1 MRRTRAA
8 GVVVASL
15 LASSGVARS
24 VWAQEGAAGAST
36 SEAGAMVGAAPE
48 AAGETA
54 AVAPEAAGV
63 AAGDGAT
70 KTAAQGGAADGARAG
85 DAPAVPARAEVAA
98 NATATIGFNFKDAPI
113 DRVLDFF
120 ARESKLPIIF
130 EAPVPQGAITFV
142 SVEKYTFEEALSILN
157 LNLARFGVLLRV
169 DGRYLYLAT
178 LQDSMRRPVQVATP
192 EEVAR
197 FAPETILTVNIP
209 LDNARVEQVADQV
222 KAMIGPFGGVL
233 AVPNQNMLIVVESA
247 AQIQRIRKVVDSI
260 DAVQAVDSAFKIFPL
275 QHAEPDAVL
284 AALKGLLG
292 ERQRTVIVDK
302 DGKSRVVE
310 EVAVTGINMTADPRT
325 NSIIAVGAQ
334 SRIDTAR
341 ELIGLLDVPA
351 TGQKARDLA
360 TIALASTNADEAAQR
375 INALFAKVED
385 KERPTVI
392 ALPRAAKVSILGTQ
406 TQVAQAREL
415 IRELEGG
422 SSPDDERTTAAIV
435 LSNANAA
442 NAEAIVS
449 RLLQGSL
456 GTRSRIIA
464 GPDGRTLLVNAT
476 TSEMEM
482 VRSLVDAVDSTPSM
496 DRDVRVVRLGED
508 AAQVLERA
516 REFYAKTGRA
526 EREPVEATLDAAG
539 GSATLV
545 GSRAALS
552 GFDQALAAAR
562 EAGRGA
568 PEARRYT
575 VTQAMPSIVAERLRR
590 LVAAT
595 DSADASPAQIDALD
609 DLGLLVVRAEASRQA
624 VIKELLES
632 LDSVETRDRT
642 VRVLRVRG
650 ESAESLRERT
660 LAAMGMSADDAA
672 VPRTTVD
679 AASGALILSGMPSAV
694 DRFAQV
700 AQQLQQVSGEGREVR
715 LFALASAKAGDVAA
729 ALENMSQSSETLG
742 AASGVR
748 PAFEA
753 IDATNAILAAGSSQ
767 QLAVIEG
774 LVRGLDVPGG
784 DRRAPLRILRV
795 QAADAMTLAQAI
807 RRSFDERTP
816 ADRAARPVR
825 VEVDTAANT
834 LIVSA
839 HEEDLAEIQS
849 LVGEANKAATDRAMS
864 DDSLRQVR
872 IFPLRVARAEELATT
887 LEQMFPEP
895 PAPIDV
901 RTRQPRPDLR
911 PPREVLVRADRAT
924 NSLIVDAVSTR
935 LVGLEE
941 IIAQLDK
948 PALARSV
955 SLRTY
960 RIARADVNA
969 AAEALRR
976 MSGSG
981 ALGAEAGA
989 VTVAVEPASRTL
1001 MVSAPDGAF
1010 EAVEKLLTELNATP
1024 EAGQKQTKL
1033 YTLEHA
1039 RADRLQ
1045 PMLRTMIER
1054 ASQQALEAAGATLR
1068 PGEAAAEVVADAGT
1082 NTVIVIAPAGAMA
1095 QADSLIAQLDSDA
1108 VTSAADV
1115 RVVRLS
1121 KGSAASVA
1129 SALGPAMAATQGAK
1143 PITVT
1148 ADAASNSVVL
1158 AGARADVE
1166 RAEALVGEMDV
1177 AVDAQGVGVRTI
1189 ALKHARAEALAP
1201 TIEGALRQQSMIE
1214 MIPEWQRYDVMRRGG
1229 IESAPPVRAVADTR
1243 SNAVVVSGPRAL
1255 LDLAEQ
1261 VVQGLDVA
1269 GESQSVVRVLRLT
1282 NADATQLAATVSD
1295 VFTDASATS
1304 GPAPVIR
1311 VDAAANALVVRAT
1324 PEQMTQVESL
1334 VREVDAAA
1342 LANGHQMRVIGVDR
1356 SRADA
1361 QQLAEML
1368 KRVLEQQGNARVR
1381 VIDAN
1386 ELLKDGSKGA
1396 GKPTSMRGVEMDVI
1410 GFFEVAP
1417 GVPMRAQPAAIAAMM
1432 AMAQVGD
1439 GAGANGEG
1447 GGGDDD
1453 AGEIT
1458 IAVDPATNSLVVV
1471 GSETL
1476 TKRIA
1481 ELAKALQTQMPQEPV
1496 QANIVRMPQ
1505 GVEAG
1510 PIADVVRTTVQ
1521 QMGRASDSNPGGLT
1535 GAVSVLA
1542 DPSGASLIVLSRP
1555 TDFDTLR
1562 PLMASLIDTD
1572 QVGSLSVKVYP
1583 LTNTT
1588 ADRAARSLQ
1597 DLFLAAP
1604 RGRQAQRVRAVD
1616 LAIDGP
1622 GGAISGRIDPASI
1635 RVSQSPSGTSLI
1647 VAAPAE
1653 ALGLI
1658 DRLIEAV
1665 DQSPVTDR
1673 LEITR
1678 YAMKN
1683 ARAEELSRTLQSLF
1697 DAQRQGP
1704 GAEDSPQA
1712 RFIADD
1718 RTNSLLVTA
1727 SRQQHAEV
1735 LRVLASA
1742 DAPADEAALEMALI
1756 TLQNASPST
1765 VQRIVEEVVI
1775 GRDPAKRDLVRI
1787 SASDDSRLLVV
1798 RAPAELLVQVRDIIA
1813 QADTTS
1819 GAGLPVRSIT
1829 LERADAAQ
1837 VATALQ
1843 RFFSDRARLSGRS
1856 GRGDASV
1863 AVVGDKRSG
1872 TIVVAASDEDFAT
1885 IQGLVKS
1892 FDSPAEAR
1900 DLQLKVVPLVHADAT
1915 ATAETLRNLSEELR
1929 WNSWDRGDGESS
1941 DVFIETNPR
1950 TNSLVLMGRG
1960 EAFATVERVL
1970 STLDQP
1976 AEEGQAS
1983 QVAMAIEVKNAD
1995 LQAVRNAIQ
2004 RVMVTP
2010 GWRSWRGQDPAAVTV
2025 EVDRVRRSL
2034 ILVGARPRVEQAA
2047 QYVKSLDTQGEDATP
2062 LVIEAITLQNARADR
2077 AGSSL
2082 RQFFADRARAQ
2093 GIDTP
2098 AVNIIGSTDGNVLIV
2113 SGDEAS
2119 VATLK
2124 DLVAQIDQPD
2134 QGKDRRVEVF
2144 VLRNGTA
2151 ADAAN
2156 VMRSVFASKPGT
2168 DNAVVVTPQPS
2179 TNSLIVAAPEAL
2191 FPQVEALLNQLDA
2204 PPNAEDVNI
2213 ETVALK
2219 TARASDVAAAL
2230 RSALPANVKVTV
2242 TPVPRSNSII
2252 LTGSSESIALAM
2264 QQVSKLDEEP
2274 TSSGLVFKRFKLA
2287 AGDAS
2292 DISYT
2297 LDQLLDAR
2305 PRSAGDS
2312 VASIDYSRTD
2322 NTITVYAPADQIAE
2336 IERIVTELD
2345 QPLGEEKTTEFV
2357 KLEYARAEQAAA
2369 ALKVFYGRYA
2379 PEAESPG
2386 ARSVTII
2393 PDTVSNSLVVRAEK
2407 SQWEGLR
2414 ALLAKLDTKEYDTSR
2429 QLVVIPLEHAEAQ
2442 SVARALNEGFRAPI
2456 EEQIRRAEAES
2467 RRSQG
2472 GQGRDARNDVPILVD
2487 AGSVPTVSAETRT
2500 NSLVVF
2506 AKAKDAERIQAIVK
2520 QLDVAGFDDMPAPR
2534 IIPLLAGKPSAIAA
2548 TIRQVYLN
2556 QDANTRGPRSTLV
2569 IGDDQSSALIVRADD
2584 ESYAQ
2589 VAALAQALQSQG
2601 QAGRIQPHVVRLQ
2614 HVSALRL
2621 KPTLLA
2627 AFSTMAQQQGES
2639 LAIEVDRSSNTL
2651 VIACTP
2657 RLLEQIKSVINELDQ
2672 RAQADEA
2679 GAAAAD
2685 PVLGDTLLIADVN
2698 NNDPLQI
2705 RAILE
2710 QLGVTRAQSADRQ
2723 GLVSEPVTLSIL
2735 TSRRAIAIAGAAAD
2749 ARAVASLVKTLDT
2762 SPTDAEQTIAVV
2774 NMKVAR
2780 ASAVART
2787 LNAMLSPA
2795 ANTAPGAGPAK
2806 ALAEHVR
2813 RLSVTGAGALRPDQ
2827 TIDLTVPIRLIPDDE
2842 ANILVIASNKANV
2855 AAMQDVAASLDRLPI
2870 GDAVLVRIFPLENSA
2885 ASRVKATLDA
2895 LFSQGDALRRLP
2907 GTNRDAMPSTTTG
2920 GALASRVVVTVDE
2933 RSNSLLVA
2941 GREEAVAL
2949 VEVLV
2954 RDLDGKQAGAWVEP
2968 QVIALVNADAASMAD
2983 RLNQILVRGM
2993 AATPDA
2999 MGLQRQY
3006 GRLRIADDADVKA
3019 PEAAGSPSFVEA
3031 DLFAPVTNL
3040 IIVAQ
3045 EETNS
3050 LLVIATPANNA
3061 AIRALVAQLDVPL
3074 TDLESQV
3081 RIFPL
3086 KFAAADRVATLVREF
3101 FRQRV
3106 ATETQPKKADQVVI
3120 STDARTNTL
3129 IISSSPRSM
3138 AMVESLLK
3146 TFDAEQ
3152 ANFMVGMH
3160 VIPVKDVD
3168 VRQVAPR
3175 IERLMRERLAAS
3187 AQAGAVRNPMDTFT
3201 IEAEPVNNVLI
3212 VSASDENLAVV
3223 KELIDALTA
3232 NASTLAAS
3240 ERVEILNL
3248 TKARASEIA
3257 ESINSLYVEREAQ
3270 RRGPSAVRVTPN
3282 ERLNAL
3288 IVSGNEQD
3296 MIEIRALAARLD
3308 RADIAAIQQIKWLP
3322 LRSANASEVV
3332 QLLQSV
3338 LAGRPLGGGRGV
3350 GARQATRVQFLRD
3363 TIVKDLAAKIGDKP
3377 TEAELDGAIRDQ
3389 VTLTADTRTNSV
3401 WITAPET
3408 MMVLLTE
3415 MIQDMEASSAGARK
3429 IEHFRLLN
3437 ADARQ
3442 MAALLRD
3449 TFNLQE
3455 QGRSLVLV
3463 PTGVPEL
3470 PDEFGDVASS
3480 SVTPVPDERMQLA
3493 IAVDARTNTL
3503 VVSGT
3508 EEYLTLVRDL
3518 IQELDSIQ
3526 ANERDRRVYHLRNAK
3541 AKDIETTL
3549 QSYFR
3554 GENDTERRT
3563 LGGDLAGSLQRRL
3576 EEEVT
3581 VIGDQ
3586 SSNKLVISTS
3596 PRYMDAVMEIVEELD
3611 SAPPQVM
3618 IQVLL
3623 AEVTLDQSEQWGM
3636 DVSVGPFGG
3645 EAYRVGSSAA
3655 QSGAITSLGVPN
3667 LSVSSADFS
3676 LLVRALEA
3684 QGKLEVLSNPQVL
3697 ANNNE
3702 PARIQVGEDVPIVDG
3717 VERSSQGQTFA
3728 NVRREKVG
3736 IILDV
3741 TPSISSE
3748 GFVRMEISPVI
3759 SNLTTRSVELSS
3771 GISSPIIAE
3780 RTVDTVVTVKDG
3792 QSVVIGGLIQT
3803 TEEQRKSKVPILGD
3817 IPFLGVPFRTTS
3829 MSNVKTEL
3837 LVILTPRVV
3846 GGQSDVDVARVRE
3859 ISQQAIDRLEDPT
3872 GIEDYLEQIKSD
3884 IRRSRST
3891 GGYVPLV
3898 PGDAVETLPLPTN
3911 EDPVLEPM
3919 VPLAPDLL
3927 PLDPVDPYTPYD
3939 PLVPDALA
3947 PAPSVP
3953 LPSRPEREALIP
3965 VPVVPAPGASRVP
3978 DPDALGPL
3986 VPVPPRS

>member
-8 GVVVASL
+8 GVVVAASL

-24 VWAQEGAAGAST
+24 VWAQESAPAAT
-36 SEAGAMVGAAPE
+36 SEAGAMSPGVADGASAPE
-48 AAGETA
+48 AGQPSSQATGQPADQQASQAQGAPASA
-54 AVAPEAAGV
+54 APAENAQAQAQV
-63 AAGDGAT
+63 AASP
-70 KTAAQGGAADGARAG
+70 AG
-85 DAPAVPARAEVAA
+85 
-98 NATATIGFNFKDAPI
+98 TIGFNFKDAPI

-120 ARESKLPIIF
+120 AREAKLPIIF
-130 EAPVPQGAITFV
+130 EAPAPQGAITFV
-142 SVEKYTFEEALSILN
+142 SVEKYTFDEALSILN

-192 EEVAR
+192 EEVAKY
-197 FAPETILTVNIP
+197 APETILTVNIP

-247 AQIQRIRKVVDSI
+247 AQIQRIRGVVDSI
-260 DAVQAVDSAFKIFPL
+260 DAVQPVDSAFKIFPL
-275 QHAEPDAVL
+275 KFAEPEGVL
-284 AALKGLLG
+284 NALKGLLG
-292 ERQRTVIVDK
+292 ERQKTVIVDK
-302 DGKSRVVE
+302 DNKSRVVE
-310 EVAVTGINMTADPRT
+310 EVSVTGINMTADPRT
-325 NSIIAVGAQ
+325 NSIIAVGAR
-334 SRIDTAR
+334 SRIDTAE
-341 ELIGLLDVPA
+341 ELIALLDVPA

-360 TIALASTNADEAAQR
+360 TISLASTNADEAAQR
-375 INALFAKVED
+375 INSLFAKLEEKD
-385 KERPTVI
+385 RPTVV

-406 TQVAQAREL
+406 TQVTQSREL

-422 SSPDDERTTAAIV
+422 ASPDDERTTAAIV
-435 LSNANAA
+435 LENANAA

-456 GTRSRIIA
+456 STRSRIIA

-482 VRSLVDAVDSTPSM
+482 VRSLIDAIDSAPSM

-508 AAQVLERA
+508 AAKVLERA

-545 GSRAALS
+545 GSRAALN

-575 VTQAMPSIVAERLRR
+575 VTQAVPSVVAERLRR

-595 DSADASPAQIDALD
+595 DAADASPAQIDALD
-609 DLGLLVVRAEASRQA
+609 ELGLLVVRAEASRQA
-624 VIKELLES
+624 VIKEMLES
-632 LDSVETRDRT
+632 LDAVETRDRT
-642 VRVLRVRG
+642 VRVVRVRG
-650 ESAESLRERT
+650 ESAESLRDRT
-660 LAAMGMSADDAA
+660 LAAMGMSVDDAA
-672 VPRTTVD
+672 APRATVD
-679 AASGALILSGMPSAV
+679 AASGALILSGSPTAV

-700 AQQLQQVSGEGREVR
+700 AQQLQQASGEGREVR
-715 LFALASAKAGDVAA
+715 LFALASAKAVDVAT
-729 ALENMSQSSETLG
+729 ALENMAQSSTTLG
-742 AASGVR
+742 AASGAS

-753 IDATNAILAAGSSQ
+753 IEATNAIMVAGSSQ

-784 DRRAPLRILRV
+784 ERRAPLRILRV
-795 QAADAMTLAQAI
+795 QAADAMTLAQVI

-816 ADRAARPVR
+816 TDRAARPVR
-825 VEVDTAANT
+825 VEVDSAANT

-849 LVGEANKAATDRAMS
+849 LVAEANKAATEAALNDE
-864 DDSLRQVR
+864 SLRQVR
-872 IFPLRVARAEELATT
+872 IFPLRVARAEELAVT

-924 NSLIVDAVSTR
+924 NSLIIDAVSTR

-941 IIAQLDK
+941 IITQLDK
-948 PALARSV
+948 PALAKSV
-955 SLRTY
+955 SLKTY
-960 RIARADVNA
+960 RLARADANA
-969 AAEALRR
+969 AAEAIRR
-976 MSGSG
+976 MGASG

-1001 MVSAPDGAF
+1001 MVSAPDSAF
-1010 EAVEKLLTELNATP
+1010 EAVEKLLADLNATP

-1054 ASQQALEAAGATLR
+1054 ASQQTLETAGATLR

-1121 KGSAASVA
+1121 KGSATSVA
-1129 SALGPAMAATQGAK
+1129 GALGPAMAAMQGAK

-1166 RAEALVGEMDV
+1166 RAEALVAKMDV

-1201 TIEGALRQQSMIE
+1201 TIEGALRQQSMID

-1229 IESAPPVRAVADTR
+1229 IESAPPVRAVADVR

-1261 VVQGLDVA
+1261 VVEGLDVA

-1282 NADATQLAATVSD
+1282 NADATKLAATVSD
-1295 VFTDASATS
+1295 VFADAGATS

-1324 PEQMTQVESL
+1324 PEQMSQVEEL

-1342 LANGHQMRVIGVDR
+1342 LASGNQMRVIGVDR

-1361 QQLAEML
+1361 QQLAEMI
-1368 KRVLEQQGNARVR
+1368 KRVLEQQGNAKVR

-1386 ELLKDGSKGA
+1386 ELLKNGPKESEKEEA
-1396 GKPTSMRGVEMDVI
+1396 KPTSTLDMDAAAV
-1410 GFFEVAP
+1410 FF
-1417 GVPMRAQPAAIAAMM
+1417 GVPTRAQPAMAAVMM
-1432 AMAQVGD
+1432 AMGQVQ
-1439 GAGANGEG
+1439 GAAADE
-1447 GGGDDD
+1447 
-1453 AGEIT
+1453 GEIT

-1476 TKRIA
+1476 TKRIVD
-1481 ELAKALQTQMPQEPV
+1481 LAKTLQTQMPQEPV

-1505 GVEAG
+1505 GVDAG

-1521 QMGRASDSNPGGLT
+1521 QMGRASESNPGGLT
-1535 GAVSVLA
+1535 GQVSVLA
-1542 DPSGASLIVLSRP
+1542 DPAGASLIVLSRP

-1562 PLMASLIDTD
+1562 PLMASLIDPE
-1572 QVGSLSVKVYP
+1572 QVGSLSVKVYL

-1588 ADRAARSLQ
+1588 ADRAARSLL
-1597 DLFLAAP
+1597 DLFVSTP

-1616 LAIDGP
+1616 LAIEGP
-1622 GGAISGRIDPASI
+1622 NGAVAGRIDPSSI

-1673 LEITR
+1673 MEITR

-1683 ARAEELSRTLQSLF
+1683 ARATELSETLQALF

-1704 GAEDSPQA
+1704 GADQAPQA

-1718 RTNSLLVTA
+1718 RTNSLLVSA
-1727 SRQQHAEV
+1727 SRLQHAEV

-1775 GRDPAKRDLVRI
+1775 GRDPAKRDLIRI

-1798 RAPAELLVQVRDIIA
+1798 RAPAEMLVQVREIIA

-1837 VATALQ
+1837 VSTALE
-1843 RFFSDRARLSGRS
+1843 RFFSDRARLSGRGNQS
-1856 GRGDASV
+1856 EGNV

-1892 FDSPAEAR
+1892 FDAPAEAR
-1900 DLQLKVVPLVHADAT
+1900 DLQIKVVPLAHADAATT
-1915 ATAETLRNLSEELR
+1915 ADTLRNLSEELR
-1929 WNSWDRGDGESS
+1929 WSSWDRGEGEAS
-1941 DVFIETNPR
+1941 DVFIESNSR

-1970 STLDQP
+1970 TTLDQP
-1976 AEEGQAS
+1976 AEEGQSS
-1983 QVAMAIEVKNAD
+1983 QTAISVEIKNAD

-2004 RVMVTP
+2004 RVMTTP
-2010 GWRSWRGQDPAAVTV
+2010 GWRSWRGPDPAGVTV
-2025 EVDRVRRSL
+2025 EVDRVRRAL
-2034 ILVGARPRVEQAA
+2034 IFVGAKPRVDQAL
-2047 QYVKSLDTQGEDATP
+2047 QYVKTLDVQGEGATP
-2062 LVIEAITLQNARADR
+2062 QVIEAIALQHANAGR
-2077 AGSSL
+2077 AGASL
-2082 RQFFADRARAQ
+2082 RQFFIDRARAQ
-2093 GIDTP
+2093 GVDTP
-2098 AVNIIGSTDGNVLIV
+2098 AVNIIGSSDGNVLIV
-2113 SGDEAS
+2113 SGDKDS

-2156 VMRSVFASKPGT
+2156 VLRSVFANKPGT
-2168 DNAVVVTPQPS
+2168 ENSVVVTPQPS
-2179 TNSLIVAAPEAL
+2179 TNSLIVAAPEAM
-2191 FPQVEALLNQLDA
+2191 FAQVEALLKQLDA
-2204 PPNAEDVNI
+2204 PPNSEEVNI

-2219 TARASDVAAAL
+2219 TARAADVAAAL

-2252 LTGSSESIALAM
+2252 LTGSPESIALAM

-2274 TSSGLVFKRFKLA
+2274 TSTGLVFKRFKLA

-2305 PRSAGDS
+2305 PRAAGDA

-2336 IERIVTELD
+2336 IERIVNELD
-2345 QPLGEEKTTEFV
+2345 QPMGEEKTTEFV

-2472 GQGRDARNDVPILVD
+2472 GQGRDARTDVPILVD
-2487 AGSVPTVSAETRT
+2487 AGSVPSVSAETRT

-2534 IIPLLAGKPSAIAA
+2534 IIPLEAGKPSAIAA
-2548 TIRQVYLN
+2548 TIRQLYLN
-2556 QDANTRGPRSTLV
+2556 TQDGGVRGPRSTLV

-2589 VAALAQALQSQG
+2589 VAALAQALQAQG

-2627 AFSTMAQQQGES
+2627 AFSTMATQQGES

-2657 RLLEQIKSVINELDQ
+2657 RLLEQIKSVIDELDQ
-2672 RAQADEA
+2672 RAQAEEGGSA
-2679 GAAAAD
+2679 LAD

-2698 NNDPLQI
+2698 NNDPLQL

-2710 QLGVTRAQSADRQ
+2710 QLGVTKAQSPDRQ

-2735 TSRRAIAIAGAAAD
+2735 TSRRAIAIAGSAAD
-2749 ARAVASLVKTLDT
+2749 ARAVASLIRTLDS

-2774 NMKVAR
+2774 NMKIAR

-2787 LNAMLSPA
+2787 LTSMLSPA

-2827 TIDLTVPIRLIPDDE
+2827 SIDLTVPIRLIPDDE
-2842 ANILVIASNKANV
+2842 SNILVIASNKANV
-2855 AAMQDVAASLDRLPI
+2855 AAMQEVASSLDRLPI

-2885 ASRVKATLDA
+2885 ATRVKATLDA
-2895 LFSQGDALRRLP
+2895 LFAQGDSLRRLP
-2907 GTNRDAMPSTTTG
+2907 GTNRDGMPSTATG
-2920 GALASRVVVTVDE
+2920 EALASRVVVTVDE
-2933 RSNSLLVA
+2933 RTNSLLVA

-2949 VEVLV
+2949 VEVLI

-2968 QVIALVNADAASMAD
+2968 QVIALANADAASMAE

-3006 GRLRIADDADVKA
+3006 GRLRIADDGGAEA
-3019 PEAAGSPSFVEA
+3019 PAAEGSPAFVEA

-3106 ATETQPKKADQVVI
+3106 TTETQPKKADQVVI

-3129 IISSSPRSM
+3129 IISTSPRSM

-3152 ANFMVGMH
+3152 ANFTVGMH

-3223 KELIDALTA
+3223 KELIEALTA

-3248 TKARASEIA
+3248 AKARAGEVA
-3257 ESINSLYVEREAQ
+3257 ESINELYVERESQ
-3270 RRGPSAVRVTPN
+3270 RRGANAVRVTPN

-3288 IVSGNEQD
+3288 IISGNEQD

-3308 RADIAAIQQIKWLP
+3308 RADIAATQQIKWIP

-3363 TIVKDLAAKIGDKP
+3363 TIVKDLEARKGDTP

-3389 VTLTADTRTNSV
+3389 VTLTPDVRTNSV
-3401 WITAPET
+3401 WITAPES
-3408 MMVLLTE
+3408 MMRLLTE
-3415 MIQDMEASSAGARK
+3415 MIGDMEASSAGARK

-3442 MAALLRD
+3442 MATLLRD
-3449 TFNLQE
+3449 TFNLRE

-3463 PTGVPEL
+3463 PTGQ
-3470 PDEFGDVASS
+3470 PDVGPLDGEVGPMADS

-3508 EEYLTLVRDL
+3508 EEYLTLVREL
-3518 IQELDSIQ
+3518 IQQLDSIQ

-3541 AKDIETTL
+3541 AKDIEATL

-3563 LGGDLAGSLQRRL
+3563 LAGDLAGSLQRRL

-3586 SSNKLVISTS
+3586 TSNKLVISTS
-3596 PRYMDAVMEIVEELD
+3596 PRYMDAVMEIVKELD

-3702 PARIQVGEDVPIVDG
+3702 AARIQVGEDVPIVDG
-3717 VERSSQGQTFA
+3717 VERSNQGQTFA

-3759 SNLTTRSVELSS
+3759 SNLTNRSVELSA
-3771 GISSPIIAE
+3771 GVSSPIIAE

-3803 TEEQRKSKVPILGD
+3803 TEEMRKSKVPFIGD
-3817 IPFLGVPFRTTS
+3817 IPIIGVPFRTSS
-3829 MSNVKTEL
+3829 MTNVKTEL

-3846 GGQSDVDVARVRE
+3846 SGQSDEDVSRVRE
-3859 ISQQAIDRLEDPT
+3859 ISQQAVDRLEDPT
-3872 GIEDYLEQIKSD
+3872 GIDDYLEQIKSD
-3884 IRRSRST
+3884 IRRTRAP

-3898 PGDAVETLPLPTN
+3898 PGDPVEALPLPDAA
-3911 EDPVLEPM
+3911 DPVLEPLT
-3919 VPLAPDLL
+3919 PLSPDPL
-3927 PLDPVDPYTPYD
+3927 PLDPVDPFAPYE
-3939 PLVPDALA
+3939 PLAPDALA
-3947 PAPSVP
+3947 PAD
-3953 LPSRPEREALIP
+3953 LPAPAQRREPEVLTP
-3965 VPVVPAPGASRVP
+3965 VPQRPVPSPSSVP

-3986 VPVPPRS
+3986 VPVPPREKSPSKSN

>member
-8 GVVVASL
+8 GVVVAASL

-24 VWAQEGAAGAST
+24 VWAQDGATAGGT
-36 SEAGAMVGAAPE
+36 SESG
-48 AAGETA
+48 A
-54 AVAPEAAGV
+54 AVAP
-63 AAGDGAT
+63 AGDGASI
-70 KTAAQGGAADGARAG
+70 APPAGDGASVASG
-85 DAPAVPARAEVAA
+85 DAGAKAEEAKPVPGEGDAA
-98 NATATIGFNFKDAPI
+98 SAAAAKPGMIGFNFKDAPI

-120 ARESKLPIIF
+120 AREAKLPIIF
-130 EAPVPQGAITFV
+130 EAAAPAGTITFV
-142 SVEKYTFEEALSILN
+142 SVEKYSFDEALSILN
-157 LNLARFGVLLRV
+157 LNLARFGVQLRV
-169 DGRYLYLAT
+169 DGRYLYLAN
-178 LQDSMRRPVQVATP
+178 LQDSMRHPVQVATP
-192 EEVAR
+192 EEVAK

-209 LDNARVEQVADQV
+209 LDNARVEQVADHV
-222 KAMIGPFGGVL
+222 KTMIGPFGGVL

-247 AQIQRIRKVVDSI
+247 AQIQRIRKVVESI
-260 DAVQAVDSAFKIFPL
+260 DAVQPVDSAFKIFPL
-275 QHAEPDAVL
+275 KFAEPDAVL
-284 AALKGLLG
+284 NSLKGLLG

-310 EVAVTGINMTADPRT
+310 EVAVTGVNMTADPRT

-334 SRIDTAR
+334 ARIDTAA
-341 ELIGLLDVPA
+341 ELIGLLDVEA
-351 TGQKARDLA
+351 TGKSARDLA
-360 TIALASTNADEAAQR
+360 TISLASTNADEAAQR

-385 KERPTVI
+385 KDRPTVVP
-392 ALPRAAKVSILGTQ
+392 LQRASKVSILGTQ
-406 TQVAQAREL
+406 SQVTQARAL

-422 SSPDDERTTAAIV
+422 ASPEDERTTTAIV
-435 LSNANAA
+435 LENANAA
-442 NAEAIVS
+442 SAEAIVS

-456 GTRSRIIA
+456 SNRSRIIA

-476 TSEMEM
+476 ASEMEM

-508 AAQVLERA
+508 GAKVLERA

-552 GFDQALAAAR
+552 GFDLALAAAR

-568 PEARRYT
+568 TEARRYT
-575 VTQAMPSIVAERLRR
+575 ITQAVPSLVAERLRR
-590 LVAAT
+590 LIAAT
-595 DSADASPAQIDALD
+595 DTTDAIPVQIDALD

-632 LDSVETRDRT
+632 LDSTETRDRT

-650 ESAESLRERT
+650 ETAQSLRERT
-660 LAAMGMSADDAA
+660 LAAMGMGADDAG
-672 VPRTTVD
+672 VPRTMVD
-679 AASGALILSGMPSAV
+679 AASGALILSGTPSAV

-700 AQQLQQVSGEGREVR
+700 AQQLQQAAGEGREVR
-715 LFALASAKAGDVAA
+715 LFALASAKASDVAA
-729 ALENMSQSSETLG
+729 SLESMAQSSQTLG
-742 AASGVR
+742 AASGVK

-753 IDATNAILAAGSSQ
+753 IESTNAILAAGSSQ

-774 LVRGLDVPGG
+774 MVRGLDVPGG

-825 VEVDTAANT
+825 VEVDGAANT

-839 HEEDLAEIQS
+839 HEEDLAEIQL
-849 LVGEANKAATDRAMS
+849 LVAEANKAATEAALN

-955 SLRTY
+955 TLRTY
-960 RIARADVNA
+960 RLARADVNA

-981 ALGAEAGA
+981 ALGTEAGA
-989 VTVAVEPASRTL
+989 VTVAVEPGSRTL
-1001 MVSAPDGAF
+1001 MVSAPDAAF
-1010 EAVEKLLTELNATP
+1010 EAVEKLLADLNATP

-1033 YTLEHA
+1033 YSLEHA

-1054 ASQQALEAAGATLR
+1054 ASQQTLEAAGATLR

-1082 NTVIVIAPAGAMA
+1082 NSVIVIAPAGAMA
-1095 QADSLIAQLDSDA
+1095 QADSLIQQLDSDA
-1108 VTSAADV
+1108 VTNAADV

-1129 SALGPAMAATQGAK
+1129 GALGPAIAATQGAK

-1148 ADAASNSVVL
+1148 ADSASNSVVL

-1166 RAEALVGEMDV
+1166 RAEALVAKMDV

-1201 TIEGALRQQSMIE
+1201 TIEGALRQQSMLE

-1229 IESAPPVRAVADTR
+1229 IESAPPVRAVADAR

-1282 NADATQLAATVSD
+1282 NADATTLAATVSD
-1295 VFTDASATS
+1295 VFADAGATS
-1304 GPAPVIR
+1304 GPAPVVR

-1324 PEQMTQVESL
+1324 PEQMSQVEAL

-1342 LANGHQMRVIGVDR
+1342 LANGNQMRVIGVDR

-1361 QQLAEML
+1361 QELAEML
-1368 KRVLEQQGNARVR
+1368 KRVLEQQGNAKVR
-1381 VIDAN
+1381 VIDASD
-1386 ELLKDGSKGA
+1386 LLKDAPKDGA
-1396 GKPTSMRGVEMDVI
+1396 KQAPKPTSMLDMDAAAA
-1410 GFFEVAP
+1410 FF
-1417 GVPMRAQPAAIAAMM
+1417 GVPRDAQPAAVAAMLVM
-1432 AMAQVGD
+1432 GQVAGN
-1439 GAGANGEG
+1439 GAAGEE
-1447 GGGDDD
+1447 DSE
-1453 AGEIT
+1453 GEIT

-1481 ELAKALQTQMPQEPV
+1481 DLAKTLQTQMPQEPV

-1535 GAVSVLA
+1535 GQVSVLA
-1542 DPSGASLIVLSRP
+1542 DPTGASLIVLSRP

-1562 PLMASLIDTD
+1562 PLMASLIDPE

-1597 DLFLAAP
+1597 DLFVSTP

-1616 LAIDGP
+1616 LAIEGP
-1622 GGAISGRIDPASI
+1622 EGAIAGRIDPASI

-1647 VAAPAE
+1647 VAAPSD

-1678 YAMKN
+1678 YAMRN
-1683 ARAEELSRTLQSLF
+1683 ARATELSRTLQSLF

-1704 GAEDSPQA
+1704 GADQAPQA

-1727 SRQQHAEV
+1727 SRQQHEEV
-1735 LRVLASA
+1735 TRVLASA
-1742 DAPADEAALEMALI
+1742 DAPADEKQLELALV

-1765 VQRIVEEVVI
+1765 VRRIVEEVVI

-1798 RAPAELLVQVRDIIA
+1798 RAPAEMLQQVREIIA

-1819 GAGLPVRSIT
+1819 GEGLPVRSIT

-1843 RFFSDRARLSGRS
+1843 RFFSDRARLSGR
-1856 GRGDASV
+1856 GNQRDGNV

-1872 TIVVAASDEDFAT
+1872 TIVVAASDEDYAT

-1892 FDSPAEAR
+1892 FDAPAEAR
-1900 DLQLKVVPLVHADAT
+1900 DLQIKVVPLAHADAST
-1915 ATAETLRNLSEELR
+1915 TAETLRNLSEELR
-1929 WNSWDRGDGESS
+1929 WSSWDRGGEDAS
-1941 DVFIETNPR
+1941 DVFIESNSR

-1970 STLDQP
+1970 TTLDQP
-1976 AEEGQAS
+1976 ADEGQSS
-1983 QVAMAIEVKNAD
+1983 QTAMAIEVKNAD

-2004 RVMVTP
+2004 RVMTTP
-2010 GWRSWRGQDPAAVTV
+2010 GWRSWRGPDPAGVTV
-2025 EVDRVRRSL
+2025 EVDRVRRAL
-2034 ILVGARPRVEQAA
+2034 ILVGARPRVEQAV
-2047 QYVKSLDTQGEDATP
+2047 QYVKTLDVQGEGATP
-2062 LVIEAITLQNARADR
+2062 QVIEAITLQNARADR

-2119 VATLK
+2119 IATVK
-2124 DLVAQIDQPD
+2124 DLIAQIDQPD

-2156 VMRSVFASKPGT
+2156 VLRSVFTSKPGT
-2168 DNAVVVTPQPS
+2168 DNSVVVTPQPS
-2179 TNSLIVAAPEAL
+2179 TNSLIVAAPEAM
-2191 FPQVEALLNQLDA
+2191 FAQVEALLKQLDA
-2204 PPNAEDVNI
+2204 PPNAEEVNI

-2219 TARASDVAAAL
+2219 TARANDVAAAL

-2252 LTGSSESIALAM
+2252 LTGSRESIALAM

-2274 TSSGLVFKRFKLA
+2274 TSTGLVFKRFKLA

-2305 PRSAGDS
+2305 PRSAGDA

-2345 QPLGEEKTTEFV
+2345 QPVGEEKTTEFV

-2369 ALKVFYGRYA
+2369 ALRVFYGRYA

-2456 EEQIRRAEAES
+2456 EEQIRKAEADA

-2472 GQGRDARNDVPILVD
+2472 GQGRDARADVPILVD
-2487 AGSVPTVSAETRT
+2487 AGSVPSVSAETRT

-2534 IIPLLAGKPSAIAA
+2534 IIPLAAGKPSAIAA
-2548 TIRQVYLN
+2548 TIRQLYLN
-2556 QDANTRGPRSTLV
+2556 SQDGATRGPRSTLV

-2589 VAALAQALQSQG
+2589 VAALAQALQAQG

-2621 KPTLLA
+2621 KPTLMA

-2672 RAQADEA
+2672 RAQVEDG

-2685 PVLGDTLLIADVN
+2685 PVLGDTLLIADVV

-2710 QLGVTRAQSADRQ
+2710 QLGVTRAQAADRQ

-2735 TSRRAIAIAGAAAD
+2735 TSRRAIAIAGSAAD

-2762 SPTDAEQTIAVV
+2762 SPAAAEQSVAVV
-2774 NMKVAR
+2774 SVKVAR
-2780 ASAVART
+2780 ASAIART
-2787 LNAMLSPA
+2787 LTSMLTPTTNTSPA
-2795 ANTAPGAGPAK
+2795 SGPAK

-2813 RLSVTGAGALRPDQ
+2813 RLSVTGSGALRPDQ
-2827 TIDLTVPIRLIPDDE
+2827 TIDLTVPIRLIPDDD
-2842 ANILVIASNKANV
+2842 ANILVIASSKANV
-2855 AAMQDVAASLDRLPI
+2855 AAMQEVAASLDRLPI

-2885 ASRVKATLDA
+2885 ATRVKATLDA

-2907 GTNRDAMPSTTTG
+2907 GTTRDAMPSTATG
-2920 GALASRVVVTVDE
+2920 EALASRVVVSVDE
-2933 RSNSLLVA
+2933 RTNSLLVA

-2968 QVIALVNADAASMAD
+2968 QVIALQNADAASMAE

-3006 GRLRIADDADVKA
+3006 GRLRIADEAGDGATGTDA
-3019 PEAAGSPSFVEA
+3019 PPTFVEA

-3040 IIVAQ
+3040 IIVPQ
-3045 EETNS
+3045 EEINS

-3061 AIRALVAQLDVPL
+3061 AIRALVSQLDVPL
-3074 TDLESQV
+3074 ADLESQV
-3081 RIFPL
+3081 RVFPL

-3106 ATETQPKKADQVVI
+3106 TTETQPKKADQVVI

-3129 IISSSPRSM
+3129 IISTSPRSM
-3138 AMVESLLK
+3138 AIVESLLK

-3168 VRQVAPR
+3168 VRQIAPR

-3201 IEAEPVNNVLI
+3201 LEAEPVNNVLI

-3223 KELIDALTA
+3223 KELIEALTA
-3232 NASTLAAS
+3232 NASSLAAS

-3248 TKARASEIA
+3248 AKARAGEIA
-3257 ESINSLYVEREAQ
+3257 DSINELYVEREVQ
-3270 RRGPSAVRVTPN
+3270 RRGANAVRVTPN

-3288 IVSGNEQD
+3288 VISGNEQD

-3308 RADIAAIQQIKWLP
+3308 RADIAATQQIRWMP

-3363 TIVKDLAAKIGDKP
+3363 SIVKDLEAKKGDTP

-3389 VTLTADTRTNSV
+3389 VTLTADVRTNSV
-3401 WITAPET
+3401 WITAPES
-3408 MMVLLTE
+3408 MMRLLTE
-3415 MIQDMEASSAGARK
+3415 MIEDMEASSAGARK

-3449 TFNLQE
+3449 TFNLRE

-3463 PTGVPEL
+3463 PTGA
-3470 PDEFGDVASS
+3470 PDAAPADGVVGPLADST
-3480 SVTPVPDERMQLA
+3480 VTPVPDERMQLA

-3518 IQELDSIQ
+3518 IQQLDSIE

-3554 GENDTERRT
+3554 GMNDTERRT
-3563 LGGDLAGSLQRRL
+3563 LGNDLSGSLQRRL

-3581 VIGDQ
+3581 IIGDQ

-3596 PRYMDAVMEIVEELD
+3596 PRYMNTVMEIVKELD

-3645 EAYRVGSSAA
+3645 EAYRVGTSAA

-3759 SNLTTRSVELSS
+3759 SNLTARSVELSE
-3771 GISSPIIAE
+3771 GVASPIIAE

-3803 TEEQRKSKVPILGD
+3803 TEEMRKSKVPFIGD
-3817 IPFLGVPFRTTS
+3817 IPIIGVPFRTSS
-3829 MSNVKTEL
+3829 MTNVKTEL

-3846 GGQSDVDVARVRE
+3846 SGQSDEDVAKVRE
-3859 ISQQAIDRLEDPT
+3859 ISQQAVDRLEDPT

-3884 IRRSRST
+3884 IRRSRSS

-3898 PGDAVETLPLPTN
+3898 PGDEVESPLPTTG
-3911 EDPVLEPM
+3911 DSVLEPA
-3919 VPLAPDLL
+3919 VPLAPDPL
-3927 PLDPVDPYTPYD
+3927 PLDPVDPFAPYD
-3939 PLVPDALA
+3939 PLAPDAIA
-3947 PAPSVP
+3947 PVNTPAPTT
-3953 LPSRPEREALIP
+3953 RTREELIP
-3965 VPVVPAPGASRVP
+3965 VPSKPDANGSSVP

-3986 VPVPPRS
+3986 VPVPPRGQSSPQSK

>member
-36 SEAGAMVGAAPE
+36 SEAGAMVGASPE
-48 AAGETA
+48 AAGEAA

-70 KTAAQGGAADGARAG
+70 EAAAQGEAAGGAGAAGAS
-85 DAPAVPARAEVAA
+85 AEVGA
-98 NATATIGFNFKDAPI
+98 NAPATIGFNFKDAPI

-120 ARESKLPIIF
+120 AREAKLPIIF

-310 EVAVTGINMTADPRT
+310 EVAVTGVNMTADPRT

-375 INALFAKVED
+375 INALFVKVED
-385 KERPTVI
+385 KDRPTVV

-422 SSPDDERTTAAIV
+422 SSPDEERTTAAIV

-442 NAEAIVS
+442 SAEAIVS

-575 VTQAMPSIVAERLRR
+575 VTRAVPSVVAERLRR

-595 DSADASPAQIDALD
+595 DAADASPAQIDALD

-632 LDSVETRDRT
+632 LDAVETRDRT
-642 VRVLRVRG
+642 VRVLRVSG

-672 VPRTTVD
+672 APRTTVD

-834 LIVSA
+834 MIVSA

-849 LVGEANKAATDRAMS
+849 LVAEANKAATDRAMS

-960 RIARADVNA
+960 RLARADVNA

-1010 EAVEKLLTELNATP
+1010 EAVEKLLMELNATP

-1082 NTVIVIAPAGAMA
+1082 NSVIVIAPAGAMA

-1129 SALGPAMAATQGAK
+1129 SALGPAMAAMQGAK

-1201 TIEGALRQQSMIE
+1201 TIEGALRQQSMLE
-1214 MIPEWQRYDVMRRGG
+1214 MVPEWQRYDVMRRGG

-1386 ELLKDGSKGA
+1386 ELLKDGPKGA
-1396 GKPTSMRGVEMDVI
+1396 GKPTSMRGVEMDLI
-1410 GFFEVAP
+1410 GFFGVATR
-1417 GVPMRAQPAAIAAMM
+1417 VPMRAQAAAVAAMM

-1439 GAGANGEG
+1439 GASGEVG
-1447 GGGDDD
+1447 GVDDD
-1453 AGEIT
+1453 VGEIT

-1481 ELAKALQTQMPQEPV
+1481 ELAKTLQAQMPQEPV

-1622 GGAISGRIDPASI
+1622 RGAISGRIDPASI

-1683 ARAEELSRTLQSLF
+1683 ARAVELSRTLQLLF

-1704 GAEDSPQA
+1704 GADDSPQA

-1765 VQRIVEEVVI
+1765 VRRIVEEVVI

-1837 VATALQ
+1837 VATALE

-1892 FDSPAEAR
+1892 FDSPTEAR
-1900 DLQLKVVPLVHADAT
+1900 DLRLKVVPLVHADAT

-2119 VATLK
+2119 VATLR

-2274 TSSGLVFKRFKLA
+2274 TSSGLVFKRFKLV

-2305 PRSAGDS
+2305 PRVSGDS

-2672 RAQADEA
+2672 RAQADET
-2679 GAAAAD
+2679 GAAATD

-2710 QLGVTRAQSADRQ
+2710 QLGVTRAQSEDRQ

-2787 LNAMLSPA
+2787 LTAMLSPA

-2968 QVIALVNADAASMAD
+2968 QVIPLVNADAASMAD

-3040 IIVAQ
+3040 IVVAQ

-3160 VIPVKDVD
+3160 VLPVKDVD

-3308 RADIAAIQQIKWLP
+3308 RADIAAIQQIKWMP

-3389 VTLTADTRTNSV
+3389 VTLTADVRTNSV

-3408 MMVLLTE
+3408 MMILLTE

-3470 PDEFGDVASS
+3470 PDEFGDIAGS

-3508 EEYLTLVRDL
+3508 EEYLTLVRNL

-3596 PRYMDAVMEIVEELD
+3596 PRYMDAVMEIVQELD

-3803 TEEQRKSKVPILGD
+3803 TEEQRKSKVPFLGD
-3817 IPFLGVPFRTTS
+3817 IPIFGAPFRTTS

-3911 EDPVLEPM
+3911 EDPVLEPT
-3919 VPLAPDLL
+3919 VPLAPDPL
-3927 PLDPVDPYTPYD
+3927 PLDPVDPFMPYD

-3947 PAPSVP
+3947 PASSVP

-3965 VPVVPAPGASRVP
+3965 VPIVPAPGSSRVP